1 MSVPRTPALS
11 PRQLRIVELAARG
24 MADKQIAAELG
35 MAWGTT
41 RTHWQR
47 IFSRLQIHTRAE
59 AVFAWALLRTAA
71 PVLQMPVNKLPD
83 TTTRASRRKVNP

>member
-1 MSVPRTPALS
+1 MSAPRTTALS

-24 MADKQIAAELG
+24 LADKQIAAELG

-59 AVFAWALLRTAA
+59 AVFAWALLTTAA
-71 PVLQMPVNKLPD
+71 PVLQLPVSKSAD
-83 TTTRASRRKVNP
+83 KTTRRHLRK